1 MGLRSGR
8 CSIILVRLFALFL
21 LGTIIVL
28 ALIRQHFRINE
39 DEYIRV
45 SELGTWEE
53 IRASKRP
60 AVLDHGSPMK
70 MKEDAMPP
78 EKIPRIIHQTW
89 KTEEL
94 PPQWAEVREGC
105 ARLMPDYEYMLWT
118 DAISREFIEKEY
130 PWFLPT
136 FDAYPHNIQR
146 ADAIRYFVLHKYGGV
161 YMDLDIGC
169 QKRLDSL
176 LRFDLILPKTIPVGV
191 SNDLMFSVPGHSF
204 MDLLIRSLNKFN
216 HRFFTHYATVMFS
229 TGPMFVSTLHRV
241 FASVHEKVAPS
252 DAQQPGR
259 GFQGIRVL
267 PKSLYGKNLEPD
279 QVPDSF
285 FVHMYGSSWHA
296 GDAGFL
302 IFLRKNGYAL
312 IFLGV
317 VLLLACMRR
326 SCFSFLA
333 RLLHTIMSVLFRSR
347 SKFSDAGA
355 ISGIKLDDV
364 KTPRKVS
371 TWYAKSPD
379 VESKYCKTSEE
390 GHARPSIPLP
400 TISMNDAQAVPY
412 HDVSENWS
420 SLPASVGSAPPELS
434 MQRRGSDTNTPLPTF
449 YVDHRST
456 PDSMDASNANSKD
469 ARVPAVKRISS
480 ATSRTFSSLIPPP
493 LRRFRGASLKL
504 PSKATT
510 EELPKEPP
518 TRHSDEYHSEWERL
532 VQDWESGRGLRSPTL
547 HTALSPAPEPMETLD
562 EPHLSPTSS
571 SQSQLLR
578 RSHHHDPYRPATPAV
593 FTSLNMEQK

>member
-1 MGLRSGR
+1 
-8 CSIILVRLFALFL
+8 
-21 LGTIIVL
+21 
-28 ALIRQHFRINE
+28 
-39 DEYIRV
+39 
-45 SELGTWEE
+45 
-53 IRASKRP
+53 
-60 AVLDHGSPMK
+60 
-70 MKEDAMPP
+70 
-78 EKIPRIIHQTW
+78 
-89 KTEEL
+89 
-94 PPQWAEVREGC
+94 
-105 ARLMPDYEYMLWT
+105 
-118 DAISREFIEKEY
+118 
-130 PWFLPT
+130 
-136 FDAYPHNIQR
+136 
-146 ADAIRYFVLHKYGGV
+146 
-161 YMDLDIGC
+161 MDLDIGC

-204 MDLLIRSLNKFN
+204 MELLIRSLNKFN

-252 DAQQPGR
+252 DAQQPER

-312 IFLGV
+312 IFLGMV
-317 VLLLACMRR
+317 VLLVCMRR

-333 RLLHTIMSVLFRSR
+333 RLLRTISMFLFRSR
-347 SKFSDAGA
+347 SKFFDASDTP
-355 ISGIKLDDV
+355 GIKLDEV

-371 TWYAKSPD
+371 AWYARSPD

-400 TISMNDAQAVPY
+400 TISMNDGQAVPH
-412 HDVSENWS
+412 HDVSENWP
-420 SLPASVGSAPPELS
+420 SLPVSDGSAPPEVP

-449 YVDHRST
+449 YVDHPSA

-469 ARVPAVKRISS
+469 AHVPAVKRISS

-493 LRRFRGASLKL
+493 LRRFRAASLKL

-510 EELPKEPP
+510 EKLPKEPP
-518 TRHSDEYHSEWERL
+518 TRHSDEYCSEWDRL
-532 VQDWESGRGLRSPTL
+532 VQDWESGRSLRSPTL
-547 HTALSPAPEPMETLD
+547 HTALSPAPEPMEMLD
-562 EPHLSPTSS
+562 EPHLSTTSP

-578 RSHHHDPYRPATPAV
+578 RSHYNDPYRTATPAV

>member
-1 MGLRSGR
+1 MGLRSRR
-8 CSIILVRLFALFL
+8 CSGILVRLFALFL

-39 DEYIRV
+39 NEYIRV

-70 MKEDAMPP
+70 MEEDSMPP

-94 PPQWAEVREGC
+94 PQQWAEVREGC

-130 PWFLPT
+130 PWFLST
-136 FDAYPHNIQR
+136 FDAYPYNIQR

-169 QKRLDSL
+169 QKRLDPL

-241 FASVHEKVAPS
+241 FASVHEKVGPS
-252 DAQQPGR
+252 DAQQPER

-302 IFLRKNGYAL
+302 IFLRKNGYTL
-312 IFLGV
+312 IFLGII
-317 VLLLACMRR
+317 LLLAFLRR

-333 RLLHTIMSVLFRSR
+333 HMLHMIMMVLFRSR
-347 SKFSDAGA
+347 SKFFDASA
-355 ISGIKLDDV
+355 TSGIKLDDV
-364 KTPRKVS
+364 KTPRKAS
-371 TWYAKSPD
+371 TWYANSPD
-379 VESKYCKTSEE
+379 VESKYRKTSEE

-400 TISMNDAQAVPY
+400 TISMNDGQAVPH
-412 HDVSENWS
+412 HDVSENWR
-420 SLPASVGSAPPELS
+420 SLPVSTGSAPPEVP

-449 YVDHRST
+449 YVDHPNP
-456 PDSMDASNANSKD
+456 PDSMDASNANLKD

-504 PSKATT
+504 PSKVTT
-510 EELPKEPP
+510 EKLPKESP
-518 TRHSDEYHSEWERL
+518 TRHSDDYCSEWDRL

-547 HTALSPAPEPMETLD
+547 HTALSPAPEPMEALD
-562 EPHLSPTSS
+562 EPHLSATSP

-578 RSHHHDPYRPATPAV
+578 RSHHNDPFRPATPAV